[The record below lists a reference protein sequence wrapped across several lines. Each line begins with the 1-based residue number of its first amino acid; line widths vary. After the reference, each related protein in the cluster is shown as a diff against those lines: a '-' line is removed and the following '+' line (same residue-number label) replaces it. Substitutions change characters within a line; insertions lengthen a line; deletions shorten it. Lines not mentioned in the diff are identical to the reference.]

1 MKNQLKCELTKFCTS
16 LNRLSKFKPLPE
28 DVSEVVELIKI
39 DADYIVHRIN
49 EGNSNTIKQQ

>member
-1 MKNQLKCELTKFCTS
+1 MKKQLKCELNKFCTS

-39 DADYIVHRIN
+39 DADYIVYRMN
-49 EGNSNTIKQQ
+49 EDSSKIIKQQ